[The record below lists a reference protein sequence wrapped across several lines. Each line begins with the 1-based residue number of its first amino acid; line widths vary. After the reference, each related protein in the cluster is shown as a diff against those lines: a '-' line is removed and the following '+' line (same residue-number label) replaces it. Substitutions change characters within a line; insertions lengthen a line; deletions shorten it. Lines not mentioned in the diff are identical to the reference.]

1 MAADTGL
8 NTVAVAQDNV
18 VLVVAVTREAAVRAR
33 LAQTLP
39 AGSVLLMV
47 PDYPTAIDVLG
58 SGVLSHAPG
67 EPAETVAV
75 TMVGG
80 LEVDRLRQQVSWN
93 GMPLPLTKLERG
105 IMACLSEA
113 PARVWPHESLYQ
125 AVWRDAWLGD
135 AAVLHSTVKRLR
147 RKLRDAGVPAFL
159 DSVRGVGF
167 RLRVD
172 LPLSARRSGHPT
184 AGQAGRRRQPGR
196 FPADGSSPH
205 MTADR
210 SHSSRARSGRS
221 AARWGTAG
229 LRLA

>member
-1 MAADTGL
+1 
-8 NTVAVAQDNV
+8 
-18 VLVVAVTREAAVRAR
+18 VVAVTREAAVRAR

-39 AGSVLLMV
+39 AGSVLLLV
-47 PDYPTAIDVLG
+47 PDYPTALDVLG
-58 SGVLSHAPG
+58 SGVLNHAVAEPG
-67 EPAETVAV
+67 RAVAV

-93 GMPLPLTKLERG
+93 GSPLPLTRLERG
-105 IMACLSEA
+105 IVACLAES

-147 RKLRDAGVPAFL
+147 RKLREAGVPAFL

-172 LPLSARRSGHPT
+172 VPSSALQGRRPPRRSRGPKLPPALASGAAGGAHSFCGDT
-184 AGQAGRRRQPGR
+184 AAALDR
-196 FPADGSSPH
+196 PA
-205 MTADR
+205 
-210 SHSSRARSGRS
+210 
-221 AARWGTAG
+221 
-229 LRLA
+229 

>member
-1 MAADTGL
+1 MSADVSLHG
-8 NTVAVAQDNV
+8 VEISQDNV

-39 AGSVLLMV
+39 AGSVLLLV
-47 PDYPTAIDVLG
+47 PDYPTAVDVLG
-58 SGVLSHAPG
+58 SGVLSQPATEPG
-67 EPAETVAV
+67 EAVAV

-93 GMPLPLTKLERG
+93 GSPLPLTRLERG
-105 IMACLSEA
+105 IIGCLAES
-113 PARVWPHESLYQ
+113 PARVWPHENLYQ

-172 LPLSARRSGHPT
+172 ASSPGL
-184 AGQAGRRRQPGR
+184 QGRRPPRPSRRPRGPKLPPPLASGAAGGAHSFCGDTAAALDR
-196 FPADGSSPH
+196 PA
-205 MTADR
+205 
-210 SHSSRARSGRS
+210 
-221 AARWGTAG
+221 
-229 LRLA
+229 